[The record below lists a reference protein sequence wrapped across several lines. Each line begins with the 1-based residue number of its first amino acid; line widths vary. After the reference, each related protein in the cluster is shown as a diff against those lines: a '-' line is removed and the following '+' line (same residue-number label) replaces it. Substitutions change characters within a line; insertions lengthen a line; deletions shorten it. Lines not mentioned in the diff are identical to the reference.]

1 MNDDALYVVIGG
13 RIKQARKAAGL
24 TQADIAERTGYL
36 RSTIANIERGGQS
49 LAVHSMLGIAAALG
63 VSLAALL
70 PFEPIAGQNDVY
82 SEAILQLK
90 QERDEAVAKV
100 AAIRRLLSD

>member
-49 LAVHSMLGIAAALG
+49 LAVHSMLSIAAALG

-70 PFEPIAGQNDVY
+70 PFEPIADVY

-90 QERDEAVAKV
+90 QERDEAVAKLG
-100 AAIRRLLSD
+100 AIRRILDD